1 MPMHVG
7 GLQLFEKP
15 EGAGPDYI
23 REMYESMR
31 DIDEVAPLFLKH
43 PHRSVKT
50 GAQLVWRPD
59 EQFDIEHHVRHSA
72 LPAPGRYREL
82 FELCSRLHSTRL
94 AWERPLWESH
104 VIEGLAD
111 GKVALYTKIH
121 HALVDG
127 ISAMRLMQSVLTTDP
142 DERGMLA
149 PWARHSRPHL
159 TWLTGHA

>member
-1 MPMHVG
+1 MVSVIDPPSAAFLLSENRSMPMHVG

-59 EQFDIEHHVRHSA
+59 EQFDIEHHVLS
-72 LPAPGRYREL
+72 L
-82 FELCSRLHSTRL
+82 
-94 AWERPLWESH
+94 
-104 VIEGLAD
+104 
-111 GKVALYTKIH
+111 IH
-121 HALVDG
+121 
-127 ISAMRLMQSVLTTDP
+127 I
-142 DERGMLA
+142 
-149 PWARHSRPHL
+149 
-159 TWLTGHA
+159 